1 MLPPPLKLLGGEGPG
16 PPWPPLPTPMSLMDS
31 VTEVSLAVGDEI
43 LDSVPEV
50 SLAFAVTAPVDR
62 NKTRAAGFS

>member
-1 MLPPPLKLLGGEGPG
+1 MLKDVDVEDCELVDTLDMDVEVTL
-16 PPWPPLPTPMSLMDS
+16 SLMDS
-31 VTEVSLAVGDEI
+31 VTEVSLAVDDEI

-50 SLAFAVTAPVDR
+50 SLAVAVTAPVDR